1 MSSKKHNETTLLPM
15 APLLVTETA
24 DDYNAIRDA
33 LTHQIKPRGIL
44 DEIYVVEVADLNW
57 EIQRL
62 RRWKTAI
69 LNTAFVSAL
78 EGIFDKLLKR
88 AGYGY
93 LEATN
98 AARDIA
104 QRWFT
109 NRQVRKKGAKLLRQF
124 KLDESAIEAE
134 AFRNSSKA
142 IELLD
147 RLLASAEA
155 RRNKALRAITEY
167 RSGLARQLE
176 ESSDRI
182 IDGEVL
188 AVDDGR
194 GEKPEAA

>member
-33 LTHQIKPRGIL
+33 LTHQIKPGGIL
-44 DEIYVVEVADLNW
+44 DQIYVVEVADLTW
-57 EIQRL
+57 QIQRL

-69 LNTAFVSAL
+69 LNTAFASAL
-78 EGIFDKLLKR
+78 ERIFDELLTR
-88 AGYGY
+88 AGYGS
-93 LEATN
+93 LE

-134 AFRNSSKA
+134 AFRKSSKA

>member
-1 MSSKKHNETTLLPM
+1 M
-15 APLLVTETA
+15 APLLVTKTA
-24 DDYNAIRDA
+24 DDYNALRDA

-44 DEIYVVEVADLNW
+44 DEIYVVEIADLTW
-57 EIQRL
+57 QIQRL

-78 EGIFDKLLKR
+78 ERIFDKLLER
-88 AGYGY
+88 AGYGP
-93 LEATN
+93 LEAIN

-134 AFRNSSKA
+134 AFCNSSKA